1 MRKVLMRAALKNLFT
16 VLLGAGML
24 AIAGGAA
31 AACTTGCAPPPPPTV
46 PHNPRPP
53 HTPCTS
59 CGGSGN
65 VNVNVNVKVG
75 AGASAGASGSAVYYG
90 GGYSNWSQT
99 PGYPQAAG
107 SLNVV
112 SGNCCGAMESYSE
125 QQTFTKQT
133 IIQASCIDDTGVP
146 HPASQVFSGRDI
158 AGSYRG
164 EVYRC
169 IAGTHMQWTY
179 SDYDGSHIN
188 FDGGKNATCA
198 KNEALWFEN
207 GTLTCKTQIPQRQ
220 CNERSLLRRFG
231 VGVKILTL
239 TRTETITK
247 QRQVACNSCNGNGT
261 AVMSFDGGVGGF
273 VQ

>member
-1 MRKVLMRAALKNLFT
+1 MRKILMRAALKNFFT
-16 VLLGAGML
+16 VLLGAGLL
-24 AIAGGAA
+24 AFAGGAT
-31 AACTTGCAPPPPPTV
+31 AACTTGCAPPAPPTV
-46 PHNPRPP
+46 PNNPRPP

-59 CGGSGN
+59 CGGGAN

-75 AGASAGASGSAVYYG
+75 AGASAGASAGGTYYG

-158 AGSYRG
+158 DGSYRG

-261 AVMSFDGGVGGF
+261 TVMSFDGGVGGF